1 MNIGTQQL
9 LYRID
14 RTAGKFLNGLVV
26 TGIVLATL
34 AGIKVLLVKC
44 GIHFDSP
51 AWSIVLIVYKYLWW
65 SLGGLACIC
74 VIGRIVLSP
83 FVKSE
88 EEEDFERKVNF
99 ILQQKTAKPQ
109 PFSVL
114 SDYSPLC
121 NLLPEQEAQII
132 TLLRNLPP
140 NGNKPEAINLALV
153 SQYLTA
159 LEQKGKIKLND
170 KHALR
175 MWVERTTGKNVPS
188 SSQFNEAIPSKT
200 KSKITAALSEIERIL
215 Q

>member
-74 VIGRIVLSP
+74 VIGRIVLAP

-88 EEEDFERKVNF
+88 EEEDANASLSVRAMLPMAVATSIDALAVGVTFAF
-99 ILQQKTAKPQ
+99 LQVR
-109 PFSVL
+109 VL
-114 SDYSPLC
+114 
-121 NLLPEQEAQII
+121 
-132 TLLRNLPP
+132 
-140 NGNKPEAINLALV
+140 
-153 SQYLTA
+153 
-159 LEQKGKIKLND
+159 
-170 KHALR
+170 
-175 MWVERTTGKNVPS
+175 PS
-188 SSQFNEAIPSKT
+188 SAFIGVTTFLISFAGV
-200 KSKITAALSEIERIL
+200 KIGVIFGLRYKQKAEICGGVIL
-215 Q
+215 ILLGVKILLEHLGVL